1 MTSEERAKV
10 IHLLEQSRDE
20 FLASVEGLTD
30 QQWNNHPAPGSWSIG
45 ETAEHIVLAETSF
58 FGAIQR
64 AVTSTPNAGWEAEP
78 GRKSMFIE
86 RVMTNRTHKVQAPKS
101 IQPRGLPRAEVLD
114 RYLDVRSRT
123 LQFARE
129 TQLAL
134 REFTADH
141 PFPVFNTL
149 SAYDWLLYIPMHNL
163 RHNAQIVELLGVYQQ
178 T

>member
-10 IHLLEQSRDE
+10 IQLLEQSRDE
-20 FLASVEGLTD
+20 FFASVEGVTD
-30 QQWNNHPAPGSWSIG
+30 EQWNHHPSPDSWSVG
-45 ETAEHIVLAETSF
+45 ETAEHILLAEVSF
-58 FGAIQR
+58 FGAIQK
-64 AVTSTPNAGWEAEP
+64 AVASAPNAGWEAEP

-86 RVMTNRTHKVQAPKS
+86 RVMTNRNRKVQAPKS
-101 IQPRGLPRAEVLD
+101 IQPRGMERAEVIA

-163 RHNAQIVELLGVYQQ
+163 RHNAQIVELLK

>member
-1 MTSEERAKV
+1 MTAEERAKV

-20 FLASVEGLTD
+20 FFASVEGLTD
-30 QQWNNHPAPGSWSIG
+30 QQWNYHPGPDSWSVG

-64 AVTSTPNAGWEAEP
+64 ALKSTPHPGWEAEP

-86 RVMTNRTHKVQAPKS
+86 RVMINRTRRAQAPKS
-101 IQPRGLPRAEVLD
+101 IHPRGLPRAEVLD
-114 RYLDVRSRT
+114 RYLEVRTRT
-123 LQFARE
+123 LKFARE

-163 RHNAQIVELLGVYQQ
+163 RHNAQIVELLK

>member
-1 MTSEERAKV
+1 MTAEERVKV
-10 IHLLEQSRDE
+10 VQLLEQSRDE

-30 QQWNNHPAPGSWSIG
+30 EQWNHHPVPESWSVG
-45 ETAEHIVLAETSF
+45 ETAEHILLAETSF
-58 FGAIQR
+58 FGAIHR
-64 AVTSTPNAGWEAEP
+64 ALKSAPNGGWETEP

-86 RVMTNRTHKVQAPKS
+86 RVMTNRTRKVQAPKP
-101 IQPRGLPRAEVLD
+101 IQPQGLPRAEVLD
-114 RYLDVRSRT
+114 RYLAARTRT